1 MTHRPATSVQPEGT
15 NSPSIRMPIT
25 VASRKGVSA
34 LAAEASHSRVILTNH
49 GRPVA
54 IVDSAERIDQDLRRL
69 REASAAI
76 LDVAADLVS
85 QRSEKFDFDAVCS
98 RLGLDA
104 SSIRSKAQLERNR
117 QR

>member
-1 MTHRPATSVQPEGT
+1 
-15 NSPSIRMPIT
+15 MPIT

-34 LAAEASHSRVILTNH
+34 LAAEASQSRVILTNH

-54 IVDSAERIDQDLRRL
+54 VVDSAERIDEDMRRL
-69 REASAAI
+69 REASAAV
-76 LDVAADLVS
+76 LDAAADLVS
-85 QRSEKFDFDAVCS
+85 QRSEKFDLDAVCL

-104 SSIRSKAQLERNR
+104 NSIRTRAKFKRAR